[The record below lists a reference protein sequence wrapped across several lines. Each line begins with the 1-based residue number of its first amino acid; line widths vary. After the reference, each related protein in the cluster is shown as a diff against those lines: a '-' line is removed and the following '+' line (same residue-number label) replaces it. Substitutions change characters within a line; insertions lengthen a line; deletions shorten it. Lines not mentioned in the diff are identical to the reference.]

1 MPETGTS
8 GLMSGER
15 KRNVAAWPKSPRL
28 SSTLL
33 AHPGY
38 KVDDL
43 TTSLRG
49 AKRRSNPSFPLQR
62 YGLLRFARSDGREN
76 GTRREV
82 VLFSLRLLPQRR
94 MRPSEIRRCRIL
106 ADLDDAAADG
116 AGAGEILEQ
125 RFAVVAADRARQ
137 L

>member
-38 KVDDL
+38 EAASATAAWKQFTVALDVISAIL
-43 TTSLRG
+43 V
-49 AKRRSNPSFPLQR
+49 A
-62 YGLLRFARSDGREN
+62 SDQG
-76 GTRREV
+76 
-82 VLFSLRLLPQRR
+82 
-94 MRPSEIRRCRIL
+94 
-106 ADLDDAAADG
+106 
-116 AGAGEILEQ
+116 
-125 RFAVVAADRARQ
+125 
-137 L
+137 